1 MIKQFSDKLP
11 SSTMSYSLQ
20 VCVWGGGVGSI
31 VSSRVS
37 QCPQINMIFYLVIV
51 LPQSPRSRH
60 MFIRKVCAVY
70 KAGLFSLLGFK
81 GEG

>member
-1 MIKQFSDKLP
+1 M
-11 SSTMSYSLQ
+11 
-20 VCVWGGGVGSI
+20 GSI
-31 VSSRVS
+31 VSIRVS

-51 LPQSPRSRH
+51 LTQSPRSRH

-81 GEG
+81 RGRGNTISFKGEGYYNKLQGGGCLQ